1 MLSLE
6 PVNVPS
12 TKIEMPL
19 SFIFSQTKWI
29 GNVKGMKAERE
40 RDGDGKKLIKTFAG
54 RFSYF
59 LCSHTYIH
67 PHSFDDRLEFFD
79 N

>member
-29 GNVKGMKAERE
+29 GNVKGMKAERK
-40 RDGDGKKLIKTFAG
+40 RDGDGKKT
-54 RFSYF
+54 
-59 LCSHTYIH
+59 H
-67 PHSFDDRLEFFD
+67 
-79 N
+79 